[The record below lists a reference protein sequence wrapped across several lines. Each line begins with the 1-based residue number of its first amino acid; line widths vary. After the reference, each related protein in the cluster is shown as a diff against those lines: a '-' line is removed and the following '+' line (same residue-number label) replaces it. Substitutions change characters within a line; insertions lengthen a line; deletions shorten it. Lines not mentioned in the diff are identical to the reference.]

1 MHARHG
7 LAVLAA
13 LALAAPALA
22 QAKKSDEVVKAT
34 AKADKPDADGKQVV
48 TITLDIDKEFHIY
61 ANPIGNEDLASN
73 QTVVTITGQ
82 GDPKVKIEYPPGKV
96 KPDKVVGDYKIYKDK
111 VTIKATVQRARGNG
125 GPLEVAIKLMA
136 CTDTK
141 CLQPGT
147 VKLKVE

>member
-7 LAVLAA
+7 LALLAA
-13 LALAAPALA
+13 LTLTAPALA
-22 QAKKSDEVVKAT
+22 QRRSDEVVKAT

-48 TITLDIDKEFHIY
+48 TITLDIDKEYHIY

-73 QTVVTITGQ
+73 QTTLTLAGK
-82 GDPKVKIEYPPGKV
+82 GKLEKVEYPAGKV
-96 KPDKVVGDYKIYKDK
+96 KADKVVGDYKVYKDK
-111 VTIKATVQRARGNG
+111 VTIKATVRRAAGDG
-125 GPLEVAIKLMA
+125 EPVEFAIKLMA

-147 VKLKVE
+147 VKVKAE

>member
-13 LALAAPALA
+13 LAVAAPVLG

-34 AKADKPDADGKQVV
+34 AKAEKPGADGKQVV
-48 TITLDIDKEFHIY
+48 SITLEIDKEFHIY

-73 QTVVTITGQ
+73 QTTVTLTGK
-82 GDPKVKIEYPPGKV
+82 GKLDKVEYPVGKV

-111 VTIKATVQRARGNG
+111 VTIKATVQRAKGET
-125 GPLEVAIKLMA
+125 GPLEFAVKLMA
-136 CTDTK
+136 CTETK

-147 VKLKVE
+147 VKLSVE